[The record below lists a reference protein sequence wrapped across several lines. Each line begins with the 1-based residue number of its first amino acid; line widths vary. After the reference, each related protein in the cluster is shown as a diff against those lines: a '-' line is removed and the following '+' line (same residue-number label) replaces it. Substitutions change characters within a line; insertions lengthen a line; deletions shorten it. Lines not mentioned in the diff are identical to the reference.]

1 MKEFEIT
8 ITETLEK
15 KITVEA
21 LSKDEAEQAARD
33 MWNDADII
41 LDAEDFIDVD
51 FKTDDGKEADRSLD
65 VLLVKPGEYPQ
76 MATIKGGLE
85 SLQAVVGGSIEA
97 AYYFDDP
104 VALVCNEEG
113 KLCGMPLNRAI
124 RDEKGQPFEI
134 IAGTFFICGLGEED
148 FTSLPKELQKKYE
161 DKFKQPETFLR
172 MGRGKIMAIPYDSDK
187 EAKSKPPKTAAH
199 EER

>member
-1 MKEFEIT
+1 MTSPLFPTTKSKGAHMK
-8 ITETLEK
+8 
-15 KITVEA
+15 
-21 LSKDEAEQAARD
+21 DY
-33 MWNDADII
+33 M
-41 LDAEDFIDVD
+41 
-51 FKTDDGKEADRSLD
+51 D

-113 KLCGMPLNRAI
+113 KLNGMPLNRAI
-124 RDEKGQPFEI
+124 RDENGQPFEI

-148 FTSLPKELQKKYE
+148 FRSLPKELQKKYE

-172 MGRGKIMAIPYDSDK
+172 MGRGKIMAIPFDPDK
-187 EAKSKPPKTAAH
+187 EAKSKPPKAATH
-199 EER
+199 KER

>member
-1 MKEFEIT
+1 MCEFEVT
-8 ITETLEK
+8 ITETLK
-15 KITVEA
+15 KTVTVEA
-21 LSKDEAEQAARD
+21 ESKLEAQQLVNEQ
-33 MWNDADII
+33 WNRSEHV
-41 LDAEDFIDVD
+41 LDAEDFFGVEFEADY
-51 FKTDDGKEADRSLD
+51 GKEADRSLD

-97 AYYFDDP
+97 AYYFNDP

-113 KLCGMPLNRAI
+113 KLNGMPLNRAI
-124 RDEKGQPFEI
+124 RDKNGQPFEI
-134 IAGTFFICGLGEED
+134 IAGTFFICGLGDED

-161 DKFKQPETFLR
+161 DKFKRPETFLR
-172 MGRGKIMAIPYDSDK
+172 MGRGKIMAIPFDPDK
-187 EAKSKPPKTAAH
+187 EAKSKPPKATAH